1 MSVSKKWLRPLFR
14 VFARGWRRAAQRDA
28 GPVPF
33 FALAGC
39 VDPGKESMAV
49 RAQCLGG
56 HIALP
61 RRATERRPVVST
73 QAKRVWPSG
82 HRTKENMAVPTRDF
96 PDLFRAPGGVPAGTK
111 CRRKADWVYLAPQ
124 SPLAWLRHAV
134 PPLHKGGFLFA
145 WAETTGK
152 SKESTIGGYDE
163 QGNGAIAL

>member
-1 MSVSKKWLRPLFR
+1 MHRAWFYCP
-14 VFARGWRRAAQRDA
+14 ARDQRDA

-82 HRTKENMAVPTRDF
+82 YRTTLPGSHNSP
-96 PDLFRAPGGVPAGTK
+96 FRRSRSIEAPGAYSRGEYGCSVTLPS
-111 CRRKADWVYLAPQ
+111 RR
-124 SPLAWLRHAV
+124 
-134 PPLHKGGFLFA
+134 F
-145 WAETTGK
+145 
-152 SKESTIGGYDE
+152 
-163 QGNGAIAL
+163 